1 MTHHRNDQTS
11 RAGLLNALAAFGMW
25 GLVPIY
31 FKAVA
36 SVGALEVLAHR
47 VIWSVLFLALIIGL
61 SNRWQ
66 SFRRLLQ
73 TPRLLFLLLL
83 SAVLIAINWLVFI
96 WAVADGRILETSLG
110 YFISPLVSV
119 FLGVLF
125 LGERLR
131 STQWLAVGLAGL
143 GVLWEL
149 WQVGY
154 LPWVALSLSGSFGLY
169 GLLRKKI
176 AVDATL
182 GLSVETLVL
191 LPAALAYLVW
201 LANSGEMH
209 FVSAGASIS
218 WLLAAAGLVT
228 SLPLICYAA
237 AANRLDLSVLGLVQ
251 YLTPSITFF
260 LGVFVYNEP
269 FDSGKL
275 VTFSLIWLA
284 LIIFTAD
291 SWRFRARAW

>member
-1 MTHHRNDQTS
+1 MDRGHPTDRSS
-11 RAGLLNALAAFGMW
+11 RIGLLNALAAFGMW

-47 VIWSVLFLALIIGL
+47 VVWSVLFLALIIGV
-61 SNRWQ
+61 SNRWVA
-66 SFRRLLQ
+66 FRQLLK
-73 TPRLLFLLLL
+73 TPRLLALLLL
-83 SAVLIAINWLVFI
+83 SAVLIAVNWLVFI

-131 STQWLAVGLAGL
+131 PVQWLAVGLAGL
-143 GVLWEL
+143 GVA
-149 WQVGY
+149 WQVLKVGY
-154 LPWVALSLSGSFGLY
+154 LPWVALSLSVSFGFY
-169 GLLRKKI
+169 GLLRKKM
-176 AVDATL
+176 AVDSTL

-191 LPAALAYLVW
+191 LPASLGYLAW
-201 LANSGEMH
+201 LANTGELSFIH
-209 FVSAGASIS
+209 AGVSIS
-218 WLLAAAGLVT
+218 WLLVAAGLVT

-237 AANRLDLSVLGLVQ
+237 AANRLDLSVVGLVQ

-260 LGVFVYNEP
+260 LGVFIYDEG
-269 FDSGKL
+269 FDSTKL

-284 LIIFTAD
+284 LIIYSAD
-291 SWRFRARAW
+291 RWRWRRPI